1 MKDIKKIV
9 RENLSKKHSI
19 NESFERIF
27 LNENDED
34 KFGLTIQYLG
44 KLIDEGYDNE
54 QIENVVN
61 EQFDWLKKL
70 FTPNKQNPQDAST
83 RSGILDKVGGG
94 AISQFKEY
102 AITTLLNLIGFKGP
116 LVSAMATAMSEM
128 TLSDLIAVFRDKQ
141 SCSYHGSTVAD
152 ALSESLVVYI
162 ISSSTEEDS
171 MAANF
176 LRNTVFEYIKSSQF
190 GEMLANAVCNV
201 AYKTKSRIISN
212 INQ

>member
-9 RENLSKKHSI
+9 SETLSKKHSI

-54 QIENVVN
+54 QIEGVVN

-116 LVSAMATAMSEM
+116 LVNAMAASMVEMS
-128 TLSDLIAVFRDKQ
+128 LADIIAVFRDKQ

-152 ALSESLVVYI
+152 AVSEGLVTYI

-190 GEMLANAVCNV
+190 GEMLADAICNV
-201 AYKTKSRIISN
+201 AYKAKPAIISN
-212 INQ
+212 ITK

>member
-1 MKDIKKIV
+1 MKDIKKV
-9 RENLSKKHSI
+9 VSENLSKKYSI

-27 LNENDED
+27 LNENEDD

-70 FTPNKQNPQDAST
+70 FSPNKENTKDAST
-83 RSGILDKVGGG
+83 RSSLLSNIGGG
-94 AISQFKEY
+94 AVSQFKEY

-116 LVSAMATAMSEM
+116 LVDAMATAMSEM

-141 SCSYHGSTVAD
+141 SCAYHGSTVAD
-152 ALSESLVVYI
+152 ALSEALVTYI
-162 ISSSTEEDS
+162 ISSSTEENS
-171 MAANF
+171 MASNF

-190 GEMLANAVCNV
+190 GEMLASAVCNV
-201 AYKTKSRIISN
+201 AYKAKPTIISN
-212 INQ
+212 ITR